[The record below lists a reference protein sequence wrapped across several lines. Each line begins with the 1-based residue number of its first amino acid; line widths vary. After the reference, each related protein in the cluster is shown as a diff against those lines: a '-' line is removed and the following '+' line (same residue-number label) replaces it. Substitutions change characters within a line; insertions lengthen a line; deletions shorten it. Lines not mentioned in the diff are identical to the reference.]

1 MASLGKMLL
10 LFVLFVGL
18 LGFLVMAGD
27 LQQEMQLAYAGFLLL
42 LLGALL
48 LIPSRRR
55 PKPRRR
61 QRTAAATSAGADTAE
76 SGSFDLPAPIVGE
89 EDAAERRE
97 KKLAKGSR
105 STSDSNSSAQT
116 TATERGEPGGGSD
129 SEGAQLDDR
138 SGENGHSAGEDIEV
152 IPEDDEE
159 QVHVAEEYVVDVD
172 AESLQEADIE
182 DFIADRQSHHD
193 KVRKKIEE
201 RRRGQLADIR
211 ANAARMWS
219 QQDESED
226 IVQVLSKKGHGLQI
240 IDEPAQVEAGH
251 PYGATF
257 MRIDAARILKLR
269 IPLDQ
274 GYIESQPLE
283 EEEIEVEFDLGDL
296 PPPPAPGDL
305 ELPPPPTPEELGLP
319 PPPEK

>member
-10 LFVLFVGL
+10 IFVLFVGL
-18 LGFLVMAGD
+18 LGFLVMVGD
-27 LQQEMQLAYAGFLLL
+27 LQQQMQLAYAGFLLL

-55 PKPRRR
+55 SKPRRR
-61 QRTAAATSAGADTAE
+61 QQAATATSAGADVAE
-76 SGSFDLPAPIVGE
+76 GESFDLPAPIVGE

-97 KKLAKGSR
+97 KKLAKGSH
-105 STSDSNSSAQT
+105 STSGSNSSAQT
-116 TATERGEPGGGSD
+116 TATAKGESGSSSA
-129 SEGAQLDDR
+129 SEGVQLDDQ
-138 SGENGHSAGEDIEV
+138 SGENSHSAGEDIEV
-152 IPEDDEE
+152 LPEDDGEGI
-159 QVHVAEEYVVDVD
+159 HVAEEYVVDVD
-172 AESLQEADIE
+172 AESLEEADIE

-240 IDEPAQVEAGH
+240 IDEPTQVEAGH

-257 MRIDAARILKLR
+257 MRIDAARVLKLR

-283 EEEIEVEFDLGDL
+283 EEEVEVEFDLGGL

-305 ELPPPPTPEELGLP
+305 GLPPPPAPGELGLP